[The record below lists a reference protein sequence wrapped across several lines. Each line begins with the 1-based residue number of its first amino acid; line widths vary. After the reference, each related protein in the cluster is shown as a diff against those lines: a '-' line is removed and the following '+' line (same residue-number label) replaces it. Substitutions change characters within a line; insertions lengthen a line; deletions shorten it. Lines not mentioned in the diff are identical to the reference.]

1 MSRAVLIQ
9 LTVFLLIGIGCGVF
23 VVNTMLGVQA
33 TRAPILVAV
42 RLPDAAGLAESS
54 QVTYRGVRAGTVGAV
69 GLDPGG
75 EGVTVRLR
83 LNPGSRIPADTVAKI
98 SMVTPMAVQHLDL
111 QPATDEPPYLRDGDV
126 IRAED
131 TSAPLPLETF
141 LVHVTDLAET
151 IDPHDLRVLSEAAST
166 GLNGAG
172 PDLRRIMDNTRD
184 LTRLAAER
192 EPQISNLIEQGP
204 QVLGSIEGDGGL
216 PRLAASVRELA
227 DEARAQDPAIRHLAE
242 TVPETT
248 RSVTDLLA
256 RNEGAASALLGNL
269 LVTGDVLGSHVP
281 ALRETMTA
289 LPQGLSDLAS
299 IVHGDVADF
308 YLVAAQGPACYY
320 GTERRTP
327 TETAPRDPQ
336 LGWSCAPGPGLSQ
349 RGADSAPRPDSPAV
363 ASEADPAQYPAA
375 PPGAQPA
382 SPDAAPSG
390 AVRGD
395 GGVLGPRPWSSI
407 MFQGVR

>member
-9 LTVFLLIGIGCGVF
+9 LALFLVIALGCGAF
-23 VVNTMLGVQA
+23 VVDTVMGA
-33 TRAPILVAV
+33 EPARAPIRVAV
-42 RLPDAAGLAESS
+42 RLPDAAGLAETS
-54 QVTYRGVRAGTVGAV
+54 QVTYRGVRTGTVGAV
-69 GLDPGG
+69 DLDPSG
-75 EGVTVRLR
+75 EGVTLRLR
-83 LNPGSRIPADTVAKI
+83 LDPGSRVPADAVARI
-98 SMVTPMAVQHLDL
+98 SMDTPMAVQHLDL
-111 QPATDEPPYLRDGDV
+111 QPATDAPPYLRDGDV

-131 TSAPLPLETF
+131 TSAPMPLDTL
-141 LVHVTDLAET
+141 LVHVTDLAES
-151 IDPHDLRVLSEAAST
+151 IDPHDVRVLSEAAAT

-172 PDLRRIMDNTRD
+172 PELRRIMDNTRD

-192 EPQISNLIEQGP
+192 EPQLTNLIEQGP
-204 QVLGSIEGDGGL
+204 QVLGSVDEAGGL
-216 PRLAASVRELA
+216 PRLASSMRELA
-227 DEARAQDPAIRHLAE
+227 DEARTQEPAIRDLAGR
-242 TVPETT
+242 VPGTT
-248 RSVTDLLA
+248 RAVSDLLA

-269 LVTGDVLGSHVP
+269 LITGEVLGDHVP

-327 TETAPRDPQ
+327 TETAPREPQ

-349 RGADSAPRPDSPAV
+349 RGADSAPRPGSPVSA
-363 ASEADPAQYPAA
+363 ASEAAGPARYPAA
-375 PPGAQPA
+375 PPGAQSA
-382 SPDAAPSG
+382 SPDAGAASG
-390 AVRGD
+390 V